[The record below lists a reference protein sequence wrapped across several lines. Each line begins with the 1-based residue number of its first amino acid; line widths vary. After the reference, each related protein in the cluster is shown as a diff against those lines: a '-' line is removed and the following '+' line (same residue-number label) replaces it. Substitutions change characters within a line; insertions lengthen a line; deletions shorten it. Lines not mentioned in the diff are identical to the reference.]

1 MFFKWLLR
9 IILAPVM
16 LVLKIIILFLIFTI
30 SISSSLL
37 GLAAGLL
44 VPFGILG
51 FFVADKTSGI
61 IVLVVAFLISPYGIP
76 LAADWLLNRVDDLW
90 CWFQDIVYY

>member
-9 IILAPVM
+9 IVLAPVI
-16 LVLKIIILFLIFTI
+16 LVLKIIILFLVFTI

-44 VPFGILG
+44 VPFGILA
-51 FFVADKTSGI
+51 FFVVNKSSGI
-61 IVLVVAFLISPYGIP
+61 FVLVVAFLISPCGIP
-76 LAADWLLNRVDDLW
+76 LVAEWLVDRANDLW
-90 CWFQDIVYY
+90 CWFQDVVYY